1 MKLKSVVFHKS
12 VAINADKVFLDNKKE
27 IIFIWRSNVGKS
39 SLMNALFNRKDL
51 VKTSS
56 RPGKTK
62 HANIFIVNTKYNFTD
77 LPWYGFAKL
86 WKDIKEH
93 LDALNSWYMDERLD
107 YIKKAVIVVDC
118 KIWPQK
124 ADIEMYEYLLELWIP
139 MFIVLSKIDK
149 LNKSDIQKSKN
160 HTESLL
166 VWQPVFPVSSKKWD
180 WIKDLWRELG
190 YALEV

>member
-1 MKLKSVVFHKS
+1 MKLKWVVFSKS
-12 VAINADKVFLDNKKE
+12 VAINAEKIFLDNKKE

-62 HANIFIVNTKYNFTD
+62 HANIFIVNGKYNFTD
-77 LPWYGFAKL
+77 LPWYWFAKL

-107 YIKKAVIVVDC
+107 YLKKAVIVIDT
-118 KIWPQK
+118 KIWPQQ
-124 ADIEMYEYLLELWIP
+124 ADIDMYEYLLELGIP
-139 MFIVLSKIDK
+139 MFIALSKIDR
-149 LNKSDIQKSKN
+149 LNTSEVQKSLN
-160 HTESLL
+160 HTKSIL
-166 VWQPVFPVSSKKWD
+166 VWQPIFPVSSKKWNG
-180 WIKDLWRELG
+180 IQDLWRELG
-190 YALEV
+190 YALEA